1 MLKERIFEEL
11 LVVSE
16 KIGKIEE
23 AHMYGTDFITI
34 ELATPTGETVRLSAA
49 IKEKTNEE

>member
-1 MLKERIFEEL
+1 MHLK
-11 LVVSE
+11 

-23 AHMYGTDFITI
+23 AHMYGADFMAVDL
-34 ELATPTGETVRLSAA
+34 ETPTGETVRLSAT

>member
-1 MLKERIFEEL
+1 MLKERIFGEL

-23 AHMYGTDFITI
+23 AHMYGADFMAI
-34 ELATPTGETVRLSAA
+34 ELETPTGEKVRLSAT
-49 IKEKTNEE
+49 IKEKTKDE